1 VCFGATIEN
10 SEIEHSIICENTT
23 IRDMKRIEDSLI
35 GKGVQIVRSTGR
47 PAAHRIMVGDSSR
60 IEIL

>member
-1 VCFGATIEN
+1 MTIEN
-10 SEIEHSIICENTT
+10 SEVEHSIICENTV
-23 IRDMKRIEDSLI
+23 IRDIKRIEDSLV
-35 GKGVQIVRSTGR
+35 GKGVQILRSTGK